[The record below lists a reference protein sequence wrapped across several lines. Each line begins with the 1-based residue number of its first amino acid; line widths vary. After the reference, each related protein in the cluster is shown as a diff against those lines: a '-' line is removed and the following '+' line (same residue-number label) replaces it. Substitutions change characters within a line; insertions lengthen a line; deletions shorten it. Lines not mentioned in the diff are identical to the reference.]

1 MINFN
6 TDDCRELCDGEVK
19 LVNKNGREYL
29 INKDRK
35 LNLEKYHVYDE
46 KDGIIFTECT
56 DNKERLINK
65 ELTIWRY
72 RPTGFCRNKNCV
84 LFIEPDKN
92 KTHIEILN
100 NKLETLNRFNI
111 EGEVVF
117 VQKRKSY
124 GGVEK
129 FNLYIKAKVKDN
141 KTELV
146 TIEGDPTDDKIIAS
160 AVGIQVNKKTCEVKV
175 CRATDIGIDR
185 IVYMWDDE

>member
-1 MINFN
+1 MTNFS
-6 TDDCRELCDGEVK
+6 TDTCRELCDGEVR
-19 LVNKNGREYL
+19 LVNKDGKEYL

-129 FNLYIKAKVKDN
+129 FNLYIKAKETDN

-146 TIEGDPTDDKIIAS
+146 TIEDDPTYDKILAR
-160 AVGIQVNKKTCEVKV
+160 AVGIQVNKKTGEVKT

-185 IVYMWDDE
+185 KVFMWDDE